1 MLTMKT
7 VTLGSDGRLTLPIES
22 RRALGILG
30 EAELE
35 VEVDVERDAL
45 VLRPVLALRR
55 EDAWAYTPDH
65 RALLERAHEDS
76 REGRVRD
83 LDEDD
88 LAALA
93 R

>member
-1 MLTMKT
+1 
-7 VTLGSDGRLTLPIES
+7 
-22 RRALGILG
+22 
-30 EAELE
+30 

-76 REGRVRD
+76 RQGRVRD